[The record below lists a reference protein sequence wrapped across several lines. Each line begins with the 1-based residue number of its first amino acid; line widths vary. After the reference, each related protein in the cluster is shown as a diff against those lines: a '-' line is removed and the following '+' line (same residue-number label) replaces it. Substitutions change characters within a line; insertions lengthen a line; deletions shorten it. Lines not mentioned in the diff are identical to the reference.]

1 MKELLS
7 PEIIGCLEP
16 TALALIAFALAFS
29 SSTKKNI
36 REAQDNICPVCGNKS
51 NNLECHHCVPQCKG
65 GNDNFINGVALC
77 GEKSRDCHERMDRLA
92 LDKGIIFQ
100 FTNGRSSGEYQLVPI
115 SEVGAEYFGGKK
127 KKQRNRNKGKRFKG
141 KKGKRRRK

>member
-1 MKELLS
+1 MRELLS
-7 PEIIGCLEP
+7 PELIRCLEP

-29 SSTKKNI
+29 STTKKEI
-36 REAQDNICPVCGNKS
+36 REAQGGMCPVCGMK
-51 NNLECHHCVPQCKG
+51 LEGAECHHCVPQCKG

-77 GEKSRDCHERMDRLA
+77 GERSRDCHERMDRLA

-100 FTNGRSSGEYQLVPI
+100 FTNGRSSGECQLVPI

-127 KKQRNRNKGKRFKG
+127 KKRNRNKGKRYKTKRG
-141 KKGKRRRK
+141 KKRK